1 MISTNETNFLH
12 FEGFYRAFANNSL
25 MKINW
30 TNTQIAKIRKSDG
43 FIGRT
48 LGTLGNIGLQLTSNV
63 LIPWV
68 KDVLITL
75 RLKAPIKK

>member
-1 MISTNETNFLH
+1 M
-12 FEGFYRAFANNSL
+12 
-25 MKINW
+25 
-30 TNTQIAKIRKSDG
+30 AKIRKSDG

-48 LGTLGNIGLQLTSNV
+48 LGTLGNIGFQLTSNV